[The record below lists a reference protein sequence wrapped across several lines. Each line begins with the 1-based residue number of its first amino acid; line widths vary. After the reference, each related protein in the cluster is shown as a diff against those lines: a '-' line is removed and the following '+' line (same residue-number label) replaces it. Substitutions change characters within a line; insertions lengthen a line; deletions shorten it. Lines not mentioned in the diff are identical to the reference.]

1 LYVRALVVASLLSLI
16 CSLTH
21 ADTPELIPIVL
32 NIKAKAAKK
41 EKLLKGGQYFSL
53 EQFHTLTA
61 ADAEEW
67 IQVAF
72 EKIEDPKL
80 LIEKVDGV
88 EGCVSYPKPYKAEA
102 PGQWLELTQFA
113 FYRRNGHWVVTR
125 MYWGISPFWHAVPG
139 DLCKRTEWPWSTPMP
154 DYPNRRADG
163 APPNKALERTR
174 ER

>member
-1 LYVRALVVASLLSLI
+1 MYVRALVGASLLFLI
-16 CSLTH
+16 YSLTR
-21 ADTPELIPIVL
+21 ADTLELIPIVL

-41 EKLLKGGQYFSL
+41 EKLVKGGQYFSL
-53 EQFHTLTA
+53 EQFHSLTE

-113 FYRRNGHWVVTR
+113 FYRRNGHWVVTQ
-125 MYWGISPFWHAVPG
+125 MYSGISPFWHAVPG
-139 DLCKRTEWPWSTPMP
+139 DLCMRTEWPWSTPMP
-154 DYPNRRADG
+154 ELPKSRG
-163 APPNKALERTR
+163 
-174 ER
+174 